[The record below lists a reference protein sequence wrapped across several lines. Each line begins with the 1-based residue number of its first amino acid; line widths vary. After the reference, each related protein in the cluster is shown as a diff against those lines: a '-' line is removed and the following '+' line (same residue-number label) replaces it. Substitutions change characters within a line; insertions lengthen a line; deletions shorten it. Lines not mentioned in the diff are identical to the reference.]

1 MIKSKWIR
9 RALLGG
15 VAMTVMAAG
24 AQADDLSA
32 LKAQIEQL
40 QARINKI
47 EARGAALPEGV
58 SLITFQRGHQKIKMV
73 NESEK
78 AIDQVSDSRG
88 LTIAITPTA
97 DLPAP
102 ATEITISG
110 YVRNLVGYSRTNKAG
125 PGGIDSDFWD
135 KARGQ
140 IDIRS
145 RTDTAVGQVRTHIQI
160 RGDFA
165 ATDDHDHD
173 AGATGS
179 LSKKN
184 TAKEELTVNDGFVMR
199 IAVGEWDFM
208 PGWTIRAGHA
218 GQIYALTNVSFAGVN
233 TPYGIDSS
241 RHSQLG
247 IHYSGGPIAFGFG
260 IEDPSYA
267 AGGTTSAPDFG
278 AYMAYSADNIGLR
291 VTGALGAVEE
301 GSATDG
307 NDMGWLVGVGA
318 NFSAGIFGFNAGFA
332 YAKGMIGDVVSV
344 KKAYLNNGAG
354 KLHKA
359 YGVQGN
365 MTLAMT
371 ESTTFYVG
379 AGYYNY
385 TTTLKNGEFDHGFR
399 VTGGLAW
406 RPVDALQVAV
416 EGTYASDKAKGGGK
430 EKSMAGAL
438 GFWFFF

>member
-58 SLITFQRGHQKIKMV
+58 SLITFQRGHQSIAMV
-73 NESEK
+73 NEADK
-78 AIDQVSDSRG
+78 AIDQASDSRG
-88 LTIAITPTA
+88 MTIAITPTA

-110 YVRNLVGYSRTNKAG
+110 YVRNLAVYQRVNEAG
-125 PGGIDSDFWD
+125 PGGIDSTFFDA
-135 KARGQ
+135 ARGQ

-145 RTDTAVGQVRTHIQI
+145 KTDTAVGQVRTHIQL

-165 ATDDHDHD
+165 VTDGHDHD
-173 AGATGS
+173 TGT
-179 LSKKN
+179 N
-184 TAKEELTVNDGFVMR
+184 MR

-208 PGWTIRAGHA
+208 PGWTIKAGHA

-247 IHYSGGPIAFGFG
+247 IHYSGGPISFGFG

-278 AYMAYSADNIGLR
+278 AYMAYSADNLGLR
-291 VTGALGAVEE
+291 VVGAVGAVEE
-301 GSATDG
+301 GTANDG

-332 YAKGMIGDVVSV
+332 YAKGMIGDVVNV
-344 KKAYLNNGAG
+344 NTVYRNNGAG
-354 KLHKA
+354 TLHKA
-359 YGVQGN
+359 FGVQGN

-385 TTTLKNGEFDHGFR
+385 TTTLAAGQLDHGFR

-416 EGTYASDKAKGGGK
+416 EGTYAADKATGGGT
-430 EKSMAGAL
+430 SRAMAGAL